1 MSLEWQLKRKW
12 QKPGPFAALQGVRQD
27 RLTRRG
33 EAIREA
39 LRPMGARKMRGCSS
53 VG

>member
-1 MSLEWQLKRKW
+1 MSLEWQLKWKW
-12 QKPGPFAALQGVRQD
+12 QEMAPFQALQGARQD

-39 LRPMGARKMRGCSS
+39 LRPLGGQKMRGCSS